1 MALTDK
7 IIIKD
12 LEVNAHIG
20 VTLEEQARSQ
30 RLLVTVE
37 LERDLAEAGRSDT
50 ESTTTGYEQL
60 LTPFLRLSHFCCWP
74 VSLGLGTVVVAR
86 PDGCAWVLFISNR
99 QRWQSSRSCFGWPT
113 HLPRSVSA

>member
-50 ESTTTGYEQL
+50 ESTTTGYDVIAELIQNVVPSRTRKL
-60 LTPFLRLSHFCCWP
+60 IEAVAYDIAEAILTKRLAAA
-74 VSLGLGTVVVAR
+74 VTVEVKKFSVPRTQYVAVNIR
-86 PDGCAWVLFISNR
+86 R
-99 QRWQSSRSCFGWPT
+99 TQ
-113 HLPRSVSA
+113 

>member
-37 LERDLAEAGRSDT
+37 LERDLADQSKENRELLKLKIEMLRDQVEAER
-50 ESTTTGYEQL
+50 
-60 LTPFLRLSHFCCWP
+60 
-74 VSLGLGTVVVAR
+74 
-86 PDGCAWVLFISNR
+86 
-99 QRWQSSRSCFGWPT
+99 SRSRINFN
-113 HLPRSVSA
+113 